1 MDNRAFISYRRDLSA
16 FVARA
21 VFQDLRAN
29 GIDVFM
35 DVESIDAGQFDT
47 VILNQIAA
55 RPYFLVIFTPG
66 SLERCTNPLDW
77 LLREITQAVAL
88 QRIIIPLVSPNF
100 SFDETERFL
109 PGNVAAEVHRANAVN
124 IPHDYFQAAMDR
136 LRTRFLKPVDLPSQ
150 AIKDEERRVVER
162 KTQRLTAA
170 SPVTQQQL
178 SAQNHL
184 ERALIRRDED
194 LDGKIAEYTKALRK
208 DPHSMTAYEQR
219 GDAYA
224 RKGDSAKAMA
234 DYSEAIT
241 IAEQGA
247 ESSWSWGFYTVEAR
261 DGPEAAA
268 DYYHHAD
275 RLREHAAR
283 ISAKVAHLQ
292 EAWRASKS

>member
-1 MDNRAFISYRRDLSA
+1 MNSCFARIERGGRSGRRLLHCTA
-16 FVARA
+16 
-21 VFQDLRAN
+21 
-29 GIDVFM
+29 
-35 DVESIDAGQFDT
+35 
-47 VILNQIAA
+47 IA
-55 RPYFLVIFTPG
+55 
-66 SLERCTNPLDW
+66 SLLTY
-77 LLREITQAVAL
+77 
-88 QRIIIPLVSPNF
+88 
-100 SFDETERFL
+100 
-109 PGNVAAEVHRANAVN
+109 AE
-124 IPHDYFQAAMDR
+124 F
-136 LRTRFLKPVDLPSQ
+136 F
-150 AIKDEERRVVER
+150 
-162 KTQRLTAA
+162 
-170 SPVTQQQL
+170 
-178 SAQNHL
+178 QNHL

-292 EAWRASKS
+292 EVWRASKS